1 MKESKE
7 IDLMAMNMTW
17 FPGDLKV
24 YNSQV
29 GTVEATLLTSVKIIM
44 LTMAVI
50 AQTRRCFRS
59 FLKLVLGSENFL
71 HTVNS
76 SD

>member
-1 MKESKE
+1 MMKESKE

-50 AQTRRCFRS
+50 AQRTFYRMMQ
-59 FLKLVLGSENFL
+59 KLP
-71 HTVNS
+71 
-76 SD
+76 